1 MPLQAGGHRMRDRV
15 LDLLGLLAIL
25 LPLVYCLASDAVHTS
40 LWLDEIT
47 YHYYENDPALRSAE
61 LGRPG
66 SAVAPYLG
74 VFFHADVQRL
84 IHAVVRPLGLTLRR
98 DPELYLRF
106 GSIVWFALAAAAIY
120 IFLRR
125 RLPGRLDATLAGL
138 AFSSMPIFLHYAFEA
153 RVYAMTLMLV
163 VLLLAAVDAASTR
176 PSAGRLALVA
186 LIGLLTAQSHAWT
199 LCLFAGLLLAAA
211 VQGIVE
217 RRLTAWGRA
226 AATASFPAIALIGAE
241 TLYIKATD
249 PGDPLFPPFAPQD
262 PLVTLWH
269 LLFSSFTGVRL
280 TMFVGEGPAST
291 FLQLAGGA
299 ALLGLGALALRMGSD
314 RPDGNRPRAW
324 TGAAVAALGVC
335 FLLAV
340 THGFYMHARYSVPL
354 VGAFVFAVA
363 RFPSRAGRLL
373 LVLLVSCNLGLLPA
387 AVEGLGTRGSMK
399 QVAGLIERHGGREV
413 GVVCQHVLGEG
424 FALPVQAVVLDF
436 YLNVLHP
443 EEPPIPI
450 YELPDLVPVNGRR
463 GVYDLF
469 AGGPRAYD
477 RYLRSLPD
485 LWREKREILPRH
497 LFVLQQAWNV
507 EAGNRQ
513 SRDFARAMLEAGA
526 WQVVAKRTVTGFP
539 PTFLVEIRRTDAT
552 MHANT
557 LPAPPGGFGR

>member
-1 MPLQAGGHRMRDRV
+1 MSREAVRHSLRERAF
-15 LDLLGLLAIL
+15 DLFGLLAVL
-25 LPLVYCLASDAVHTS
+25 LPLLFCLASDAVHTS
-40 LWLDEIT
+40 LWLDEVT

-61 LGRPG
+61 LGRTG
-66 SAVAPYLG
+66 STVAPYLG
-74 VFFHADVQRL
+74 VFFHADVQRFL
-84 IHAVVRPLGLTLRR
+84 HAAVRPLGLTLQS

-106 GSIVWFALAAAAIY
+106 GSIVWFALAAAAVY
-120 IFLRR
+120 VFLRR
-125 RLPGRLDATLAGL
+125 RLPGRLDALLGGL

-176 PSAGRLALVA
+176 PTAGRLALAA
-186 LIGLLTAQSHAWT
+186 LIGLLTAHSHAWT
-199 LCLFAGLLLAAA
+199 LCVFAGLVLAAA
-211 VQGIVE
+211 VQGLLE
-217 RRLTAWGRA
+217 KRLTSWGRA
-226 AATASFPAIALIGAE
+226 AATASLPAIALIGAE
-241 TLYIKATD
+241 TLYMKATD

-262 PLVTLWH
+262 LLVTLWH

-280 TMFVGEGPAST
+280 TMFIGDGLAST

-299 ALLGLGALALRMGSD
+299 ALLGLAALALRMGSD
-314 RPDGNRPRAW
+314 QQDGNRPRAW
-324 TGAAVAALGVC
+324 TGAAMAAFGVC
-335 FLLAV
+335 LLLAV

-363 RFPSRAGRLL
+363 RFPSRPGRLL
-373 LVLLVSCNLGLLPA
+373 LLLLVSCNLGLLPA
-387 AVEGLGTRGSMK
+387 ALDGLGARGSMK
-399 QVAGLIERHGGREV
+399 QVAGLIEEHGGRDV
-413 GVVCQHVLGEG
+413 GVVCQHVVGEG
-424 FALPVQAVVLDF
+424 FALPVQAMVLDF

-443 EEPPIPI
+443 DEPPIPV
-450 YELPDLVPVNGRR
+450 YELPDLALVNGRR

-485 LWREKREILPRH
+485 LWRERSWLLPRH

-526 WQVVAKRTVTGFP
+526 WQVVAKRTVTSFP
-539 PTFLVEIRRTDAT
+539 PTLLVEARRAD
-552 MHANT
+552 
-557 LPAPPGGFGR
+557 GR